1 MFQKKFEKITISKNN
16 ISCAKATKVLPYST
30 ITNERIN
37 SSIMEGTH
45 YTPARAPHPL
55 SATIPRVKN
64 RGTMWLYTPTRKP

>member
-1 MFQKKFEKITISKNN
+1 MSQNIFEKITISKNN
-16 ISCAKATKVLPYST
+16 ISCAKATKVLPFST

-37 SSIMEGTH
+37 SSITEGTH
-45 YTPARAPHPL
+45 YAPARLPHPL